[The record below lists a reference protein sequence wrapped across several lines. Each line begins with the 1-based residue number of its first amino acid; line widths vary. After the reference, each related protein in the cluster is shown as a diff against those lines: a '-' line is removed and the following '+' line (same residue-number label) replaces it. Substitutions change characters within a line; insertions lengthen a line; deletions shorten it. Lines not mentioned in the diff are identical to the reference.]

1 VTEQRNLR
9 SSELTPGRR
18 KMAIA
23 IRWLS
28 LPFAACVA
36 IASVWSFWHEYRRT
50 EHLMPTTATV
60 IEARVLST
68 SRVTTEWDAYVRY
81 RIAGRDVENSVRVWT
96 PFDLDEGDTV
106 GLLVD
111 PGSGDAR
118 DDLRAMS
125 CAMAIAGLLAALFMV
140 LVGFRL
146 TGAMLRR
153 YVA

>member
-1 VTEQRNLR
+1 
-9 SSELTPGRR
+9 
-18 KMAIA
+18 MAIA
-23 IRWLS
+23 LRWLS

-36 IASVWSFWHEYRRT
+36 IASIWSLWSEYRRT
-50 EHLMPTTATV
+50 EHLIPTTATV
-60 IEARVLST
+60 IEARVLNT

-81 RIAGRDVENSVRVWT
+81 RLDDRDVENSVRVWT
-96 PFDLDEGDTV
+96 PFDLDQGDTI

-111 PGSGDAR
+111 PASGEAQ
-118 DDLRAMS
+118 DDLLAMS
-125 CAMAIAGLLAALFMV
+125 WAMAIAGVLAALFMV